1 MRVPR
6 GFGRPKLCRAV
17 GRGAGH
23 SRKHR
28 VARLNS
34 FNRNAARARTFD
46 LKVTHEIEKTPC
58 GGEVADYHTYYISES
73 QVLVHNTC
81 VNDALSKAKI
91 DEFTI
96 KDKHLNSTGGQW
108 SKFNVG
114 SEAEVKAILKETL
127 ANRKILQ
134 VGNNAGKI
142 GSLGQKSFNVLL
154 DAGKVIGTRGESSIL
169 MILDEMGN
177 IWTAFPK

>member
-1 MRVPR
+1 M
-6 GFGRPKLCRAV
+6 
-17 GRGAGH
+17 
-23 SRKHR
+23 
-28 VARLNS
+28 
-34 FNRNAARARTFD
+34 
-46 LKVTHEIEKTPC
+46 
-58 GGEVADYHTYYISES
+58 
-73 QVLVHNTC
+73 LVHNTC